1 MVGPVEELLEP
12 RSEGGHEQVQARG
25 EVAIQGADGDAG
37 VARDL
42 LQGGI
47 HAVGGELALRRGD
60 ELVAALPGIAAQGS
74 AHLLDVALAHSQ
86 STDV

>member
-12 RSEGGHEQVQARG
+12 RLEGGHEQVQASR

-47 HAVGGELALRRGD
+47 HAVRGELALRRGD
-60 ELVAALPGIAAQGS
+60 EPVAALLGVAAQGPPR
-74 AHLLDVALAHSQ
+74 LLDVARAH
-86 STDV
+86 VRRL